1 MVTRK
6 TLPVTYRVFHLSTRR
21 YRGFIRSAWFPTDR
35 SREESS
41 GDATVEELLEALE
54 SVEETVDAPEERRE
68 VREAMGIA
76 RRIPGNRVVGRVITE
91 FTRKDKAE
99 AFVGSVVVGLPLLVE
114 DGVLEIGE
122 FLATRPSF
130 FVVNLALAV
139 SLVVGILYV
148 ADFREVRVS
157 DPYFDMVPRR
167 PVWVI
172 AIAFVTATAM
182 MTLWGRV
189 TWDEPWIDLCRVSVI
204 FTGMAIGASLG
215 DILPGEH

>member
-1 MVTRK
+1 MTRAD
-6 TLPVTYRVFHLSTRR
+6 S
-21 YRGFIRSAWFPTDR
+21 D
-35 SREESS
+35 EEV
-41 GDATVEELLEALE
+41 TVEDLLEALE
-54 SVEETVDAPEERRE
+54 TVEETVDAPEERRE

-76 RRIPGNRVVGRVITE
+76 RRIPGNRVFGRVITE

-122 FLATRPSF
+122 FLAAHPGYF
-130 FVVNLALAV
+130 LANLALAV

-148 ADFREVRVS
+148 ADFRDVRVS
-157 DPYFDMVPRR
+157 DPYFGLVPRR

-172 AIAFVTATAM
+172 AIAFVTAAGM
-182 MTLWGRV
+182 MTMWGRA
-189 TWDEPWIDLCRVSVI
+189 TWEEPWIDLCRVSVI
-204 FTGMAIGASLG
+204 FTAMAIGGSLG